1 VIAKWK
7 GELRATF
14 HLAAPLAI
22 AHAGM
27 QLMGLVD
34 TAVVGRLGA
43 TQLGAVGIANALF
56 FFIGTFGVGIVMGV
70 DPLIAQAFG
79 SGARIRARLILWQG
93 VWLAS
98 ICGAVLSV
106 PMILSP
112 AMLPL
117 IGVDKAIASE
127 ATAYLV
133 VRTFSLVPL
142 LVYFV
147 IRGYLQAR
155 LVTRP
160 IVWSMIIGNVFNL
173 VADIVLV
180 HGGQGLPAWTGPL
193 RWMPSYG
200 IVGAGIASVAG
211 SLLGL
216 WILADGVRRLEID
229 LSDVRHRALAP
240 VEFAKAFR
248 VGLPAGLHLGAE
260 VGIFALVALLA
271 GRLGE
276 SDLAAHQIA
285 ISLAAMTFTVVMG
298 ISAAASVRV
307 GHAIGSRDIEGTRR
321 AGLVS
326 VLAGALFMFFCAILF
341 WTFPRQLA
349 SLFTGS
355 PEVIATAVPLL
366 FVAAIFQISDGI
378 QGVSA
383 GALRGAG
390 DTTFTFLASLVGHWF
405 VGFPV
410 ALGLGFGLGMGI
422 VGLWWGLSAGLT
434 AVAAILLV
442 RFMGLSAA
450 AIEPL

>member
-1 VIAKWK
+1 
-7 GELRATF
+7 
-14 HLAAPLAI
+14 
-22 AHAGM
+22 
-27 QLMGLVD
+27 
-34 TAVVGRLGA
+34 
-43 TQLGAVGIANALF
+43 
-56 FFIGTFGVGIVMGV
+56 
-70 DPLIAQAFG
+70 
-79 SGARIRARLILWQG
+79 
-93 VWLAS
+93 
-98 ICGAVLSV
+98 
-106 PMILSP
+106 
-112 AMLPL
+112 
-117 IGVDKAIASE
+117 
-127 ATAYLV
+127 
-133 VRTFSLVPL
+133 
-142 LVYFV
+142 
-147 IRGYLQAR
+147 
-155 LVTRP
+155 
-160 IVWSMIIGNVFNL
+160 
-173 VADIVLV
+173 
-180 HGGQGLPAWTGPL
+180 
-193 RWMPSYG
+193 
-200 IVGAGIASVAG
+200 
-211 SLLGL
+211 
-216 WILADGVRRLEID
+216 
-229 LSDVRHRALAP
+229 
-240 VEFAKAFR
+240 
-248 VGLPAGLHLGAE
+248 
-260 VGIFALVALLA
+260 
-271 GRLGE
+271 
-276 SDLAAHQIA
+276 
-285 ISLAAMTFTVVMG
+285 MTFTVVMG